1 MPKIK
6 RIDQKAWA
14 ILTKDEQAALML
26 KYTQDKSSWEAG
38 EILGRSH
45 YKYLEIQ
52 SRAKRFLEIF
62 TEHFQVYDEVIPPYL
77 SGSKEIK
84 YYFKLTIEGRNTLND
99 AHEKLD
105 QLFGSS
111 GKKYRNRL
119 IYELLVEWRD
129 SNDTHEQLV
138 YNIIMEFDRWNNFR
152 ILPRNIQEPSAFKR
166 RNKNIHKRHVKM
178 TCQLPSI
185 SAEHLEDVF
194 KPKTNQ
200 KILYLPCITLE
211 NTKKVI
217 KLKRTKKV
225 LDIITK
231 TQLYVFDK
239 VDLANQYID
248 AVAKYRLVEERTCR
262 DGLEFWPTYREL
274 IQKSVNYM
282 EVQQMTPSRRALVMA
297 LKKLTFY

>member
-6 RIDQKAWA
+6 RIDKKAWA

-62 TEHFQVYDEVIPPYL
+62 TEHFLAYDEVISPYL

-84 YYFKLTIEGRNTLND
+84 YYFKLTVEGRNTLSD

-119 IYELLVEWRD
+119 IAELLYHWRD
-129 SNDTHEQLV
+129 NGDTHEQLA

-152 ILPRNIQEPSAFKR
+152 ILPRYIQEPSAFKR

-185 SAEHLEDVF
+185 SVEHLEDVF
-194 KPKTNQ
+194 RPKSNQ

-211 NTKKVI
+211 NTKKII
-217 KLKRTKKV
+217 KLKRTKQV
-225 LDIITK
+225 LEMINK

-239 VDLANQYID
+239 PELAQTYID
-248 AVAKYRLVEERTCR
+248 AVGKYRLVEERTCR
-262 DGLEFWPTYREL
+262 DGLEFWPIYRDL
-274 IQKSVNYM
+274 IKRSLNYM

-297 LKKLTFY
+297 LKNLTFY